1 MVLPHAPLPPTD
13 PHLLARRLPE
23 RADLLFLAPV
33 GKGRGSY
40 TQNEERISPLYESR
54 FSAEL
59 PPLRR
64 LKMAERLPWARTTII
79 LLGFS
84 DT

>member
-13 PHLLARRLPE
+13 PHLLARRLPQ
-23 RADLLFLAPV
+23 RADLLFLAPG

-59 PPLRR
+59 PPSQTPENGGAIALGADDDH
-64 LKMAERLPWARTTII
+64 LARI
-79 LLGFS
+79 L
-84 DT
+84 

>member
-1 MVLPHAPLPPTD
+1 MVLPHAPLPTTD
-13 PHLLARRLPE
+13 PHLLACRLPQ
-23 RADLLFLAPV
+23 RADLLFLAPG
-33 GKGRGSY
+33 GKDRGPD
-40 TQNEERISPLYESR
+40 TQNEEHFSSLYESR

-64 LKMAERLPWARTTII
+64 LKIAERLLWAWTTII